1 MGGVGGRE
9 GLFMPPFIHLLER
22 GTLSNLFLKRKVN
35 ALTSKL
41 KTYFWWGWRAYK
53 CGGMGEE
60 EEREEKKKVEE
71 EEEDRRPMR
80 LRRPATPA
88 DNKDIEFQ
96 LAHTCIYIQ
105 PTCRSLGKQL
115 HTPIQTASLRHL
127 HKLIEQIKI
136 PLKFFIF
143 FQFIYFFPL

>member
-1 MGGVGGRE
+1 
-9 GLFMPPFIHLLER
+9 
-22 GTLSNLFLKRKVN
+22 
-35 ALTSKL
+35 
-41 KTYFWWGWRAYK
+41 
-53 CGGMGEE
+53 MGEE
-60 EEREEKKKVEE
+60 EEREEEKKVEVE
-71 EEEDRRPMR
+71 EEEEKEEEDRRPMR

-115 HTPIQTASLRHL
+115 HTPIQTASPRHL

-136 PLKFFIF
+136 PLKLFIF
-143 FQFIYFFPL
+143 FQFISFFFLCETRGKYHQRVRATI